1 MGLYTIFAVFVHDP
15 KRIKRLGIRA
25 RHVAD
30 VGGALEATFDLER
43 ADAGVDQIAKP
54 RYQVE
59 ILQREQGLVAHQHP
73 TGGVDQIIHR
83 PAGLD
88 ALAAVGAAAVEI
100 FREPAVAAVADA
112 EGAVHEKLQLTLHGR
127 TYRPDVVQRELPFEH
142 QAAGAQGLIP
152 LGVFYRSDGALGGG
166 VEGHRD
172 VFPAE
177 DALVADD
184 EGVGPGILAGE
195 HHAVHFR
202 ELVLGNADIESDE
215 NARAELMGVV
225 AQGGDILHRI
235 AGILAGA
242 EERAAYINGIG
253 TAVDGR
259 DADFQISG
267 GG

>member
-1 MGLYTIFAVFVHDP
+1 M
-15 KRIKRLGIRA
+15 
-25 RHVAD
+25 
-30 VGGALEATFDLER
+30 
-43 ADAGVDQIAKP
+43 
-54 RYQVE
+54 
-59 ILQREQGLVAHQHP
+59 HQHA
-73 TGGVDQIIHR
+73 TGGIDKVVVG

-88 ALAAVGAAAVEI
+88 AFATVGAAAVEV
-100 FREPAVAAVADA
+100 FREPAVAAVTYAQ
-112 EGAVHEKLQLTLHGR
+112 GTVHEELQFALHGC
-127 TYRPDVVQRELPFEH
+127 TYRPDVFQRKLPFEH
-142 QAAGAQGLIP
+142 QPTGAQGLVP

-166 VEGHRD
+166 VEGHGD

-184 EGVGPGILAGE
+184 EGVGPGFLTGQ
-195 HHAVHFR
+195 HHAMHFR

-215 NARAELMGVV
+215 NARAELVCIR
-225 AQGGDILHRI
+225 AQSGDILHRI

>member
-1 MGLYTIFAVFVHDP
+1 M
-15 KRIKRLGIRA
+15 
-25 RHVAD
+25 
-30 VGGALEATFDLER
+30 
-43 ADAGVDQIAKP
+43 
-54 RYQVE
+54 
-59 ILQREQGLVAHQHP
+59 
-73 TGGVDQIIHR
+73 
-83 PAGLD
+83 
-88 ALAAVGAAAVEI
+88 
-100 FREPAVAAVADA
+100 
-112 EGAVHEKLQLTLHGR
+112 HEELQLALHGR
-127 TYRPDVVQRELPFEH
+127 PYRPDVVQRELPFEH
-142 QAAGAQGLIP
+142 QPAGAEGLIP
-152 LGVFYRSDGALGGG
+152 QRVFNGADGTLGGG
-166 VEGHRD
+166 VKRNRD

-184 EGVGPGILAGE
+184 EGVGSGILAGE

-215 NARAELMGVV
+215 NARAELVCIR
-225 AQGGDILHRI
+225 AQSGDILHRI